1 MEPRINA
8 SLNDNAEFSFKAIF
22 FGDKVMKIKLK
33 NGDID
38 LENGSD
44 CYAAALKISDGLA
57 RNAVAAKV
65 NGVLCDLSAKLA
77 DGDSLEIV
85 TLKDK
90 EGLDVYRHTCS
101 HVLAQAVKNIFPTCS
116 LAIGP
121 VIENGFY
128 YDIDFKTPIT
138 QDDLAK
144 IESEMLKI
152 IKANTVI
159 ERFEL
164 PREEAI
170 ELMRGFDERY
180 KVELIEELPADAKI
194 SFYRQGKFTDLCR
207 GPHLPSTGKIK
218 AFKLTSLTGA
228 YWRGNEKN
236 KMLTR
241 IYGTAFEKK
250 SQLEEYLIASEEAK
264 KRDHNKLGRDLG
276 IFMTSD
282 VIGQG
287 LPILMPKG
295 AKILQILTRF
305 VEDEEARR
313 GFMIT
318 KTPNMAKSDLY
329 KISGHWSHY
338 RDKMFILGEIDE
350 HGESPKGE
358 EIMALRPMTCPFQYQ
373 IFKNGLK
380 SYRDLPCRYSE
391 TATLYRKEASG
402 EMHGLIRVR
411 QFTLSDGHIIC
422 TKEQVEEE
430 FKRCLDLSYFIL
442 DALGMRE
449 DVSFRFSKRGKSKSD
464 KYIDNDEAWNNTE
477 AMMKVILDDLGLDY
491 VEADDEAAFYG
502 PKLDVQTKNVYGKED
517 TLITIQI
524 DFAAGESFDMQYV
537 DVDGVKR
544 HPYVV
549 HRSSIGCYERTLAM
563 LVEKYAGAFPLWMCP
578 TQVKILPITDRTL
591 DYANEAAQK
600 LSDAGIRCEV
610 DKRNE
615 KIGYKIREAK
625 LEKIPYVLVVGDK
638 EAADGTVNVNM
649 RGTEDKTT
657 LTLEE
662 FIAKVVEEDRKKI
675 IF

>member
-1 MEPRINA
+1 MNI
-8 SLNDNAEFSFKAIF
+8 L
-22 FGDKVMKIKLK
+22 LK
-33 NGDID
+33 NGSLQVEEGASCAD
-38 LENGSD
+38 
-44 CYAAALKISDGLA
+44 AAKSISEGLA
-57 RNAVAAKV
+57 RSAVAAKV
-65 NGVLCDLSAKLA
+65 NGTLCDLSSKLT
-77 DGDSLEIV
+77 DGDSLEII

-90 EGLDVYRHTCS
+90 EGLDVYRHTCA
-101 HVLAQAVKNIFPTCS
+101 HVLAQAVKNVYPTCN

-128 YDIDFKTPIT
+128 YDIDFKTPIS
-138 QDDLAK
+138 QDDFAK
-144 IESEMLKI
+144 IETEMLKI
-152 IKANTVI
+152 IKANTPI

-164 PREEAI
+164 PRAEAI
-170 ELMRGFDERY
+170 KLMKKFKEKY
-180 KVELIEELPADAKI
+180 KVELINDLPEDAVI
-194 SFYRQGKFTDLCR
+194 SFYKQGTFTDLCR

-250 SQLEEYLIASEEAK
+250 SQLDEYLIAAEEAK
-264 KRDHNKLGRDLG
+264 KRDHNKLGRELG

-282 VIGQG
+282 VVGQG

-305 VEDEEARR
+305 VEDEEAKR

-391 TATLYRKEASG
+391 TATEFRKEASG
-402 EMHGLIRVR
+402 EMHGLIRIR

-422 TKEQVEEE
+422 TKEQVEDE
-430 FKRCLDLSYFIL
+430 FKRCLDLSYYIL
-442 DALGMRE
+442 DALGMRN
-449 DVSFRFSKRGKSKSD
+449 DVTFRFSKRGKSKSD
-464 KYIDNDEAWNNTE
+464 KYIDDDEAWNNTE
-477 AMMKVILDDLGLDY
+477 GMMKAILDDIGIDY

-502 PKLDVQTKNVYGKED
+502 PKLDVQIKNVHGKED

-524 DFAAGESFDMQYV
+524 DFAAGESFEMQYI
-537 DVDGVKR
+537 DVDGTKQY
-544 HPYVV
+544 PYVI
-549 HRSSIGCYERTLAM
+549 HRSSIGCYERTLAF
-563 LVEKYAGAFPLWMCP
+563 LIEKYAGAFPLWMCP
-578 TQVKILPITDRTL
+578 TQVKVLPITDRTL
-591 DYANEAAQK
+591 GYAKTVAEK
-600 LSDAGIRCEV
+600 LTYKGIRCEV
-610 DKRNE
+610 DSRNE

-625 LEKIPYVLVVGDK
+625 LDKVPYVLVVGDK
-638 EAADGTVNVNM
+638 EAEEGTVNVNK
-649 RGTEDKTT
+649 RGVEEKQT
-657 LTLEE
+657 LSVDD
-662 FIAKVVEEDRKKI
+662 FIAKVVEEDAKKI

>member
-1 MEPRINA
+1 MEIA
-8 SLNDNAEFSFKAIF
+8 
-22 FGDKVMKIKLK
+22 LK
-33 NGDID
+33 NGSLQ
-38 LENGSD
+38 LEEGASCLN
-44 CYAAALKISDGLA
+44 AAQKISEGLA
-57 RNAVAAKV
+57 RSAVAAKV
-65 NGVLCDLSAKLA
+65 NGALCDLSAKLK
-77 DGDSLEIV
+77 DGDSLEII

-90 EGLDVYRHTCS
+90 EGLDVYRHTCA
-101 HVLAQAVKNIFPTCS
+101 HVLAQAVKNVYPTCN

-121 VIENGFY
+121 VIDNGFY

-138 QDDLAK
+138 QEDFAK

-152 IKANTVI
+152 IKANTPI

-164 PREEAI
+164 PRAEAVK
-170 ELMRGFDERY
+170 LMKKYNENY
-180 KVELIEELPADAKI
+180 KVELINDLPEDAVI
-194 SFYRQGKFTDLCR
+194 SFYKQGTFTDLCR

-250 SQLEEYLIASEEAK
+250 SQLEEYLVAAEEAK

-276 IFMTSD
+276 VFMTSD
-282 VIGQG
+282 VVGQG

-295 AKILQILTRF
+295 AKILQILSRF
-305 VEDEEARR
+305 VEDEEAKR

-329 KISGHWSHY
+329 KISGHWAHY
-338 RDKMFILGEIDE
+338 RDKMFILGEVDDN
-350 HGESPKGE
+350 GESPKGE

-391 TATLYRKEASG
+391 TATEFRKEASG
-402 EMHGLIRVR
+402 EMHGLIRIR

-422 TKEQVEEE
+422 TKEQVEDE
-430 FKRCLDLSYFIL
+430 FKRCLDLSYYIL
-442 DALGMRE
+442 DALGMRN
-449 DVSFRFSKRGKSKSD
+449 DVTFRFSKRGKSKSD
-464 KYIDNDEAWNNTE
+464 KYIDNDEAWNKTE
-477 AMMKVILDDLGLDY
+477 AMMKVILDDLKLDY

-502 PKLDVQTKNVYGKED
+502 PKLDVQAKNVYGKED

-537 DVDGVKR
+537 DADGVKR
-544 HPYVV
+544 HPYVI
-549 HRSSIGCYERTLAM
+549 HRSSIGCYERTLA
-563 LVEKYAGAFPLWMCP
+563 LLIEKYAGAFPLWMCP

-591 DYANEAAQK
+591 DYAVQISEK
-600 LSDAGIRCEV
+600 LTYAGIRCEV

-625 LEKIPYVLVVGDK
+625 LEKVPYVLVVGDK
-638 EAADGTVNVNM
+638 EAEDGTVNVNK
-649 RGTEDKTT
+649 RGVEEKSTVTVS
-657 LTLEE
+657 E
-662 FIAKVVEEDRKKI
+662 FIETIVEEDAKKI

>member
-1 MEPRINA
+1 MNI
-8 SLNDNAEFSFKAIF
+8 L
-22 FGDKVMKIKLK
+22 LK
-33 NGDID
+33 NGSLQVEEGASCAD
-38 LENGSD
+38 
-44 CYAAALKISDGLA
+44 AAKSISEGLA
-57 RNAVAAKV
+57 RSAVAAKV
-65 NGVLCDLSAKLA
+65 NGTLCDLSSKLT
-77 DGDSLEIV
+77 DGDSLEII

-90 EGLDVYRHTCS
+90 EGLDVYRHTCA
-101 HVLAQAVKNIFPTCS
+101 HVLAQAVKNVYPTCN

-128 YDIDFKTPIT
+128 YDIDFKTPIS
-138 QDDLAK
+138 QDDFAK
-144 IESEMLKI
+144 IETEMLKI
-152 IKANTVI
+152 IKANTPI

-164 PREEAI
+164 PRAEAI
-170 ELMRGFDERY
+170 KLMKKFKEKY
-180 KVELIEELPADAKI
+180 KVELINDLPEDAVI
-194 SFYRQGKFTDLCR
+194 SFYKQGTFTDLCR

-250 SQLEEYLIASEEAK
+250 SQLDEYLIAAEEAK
-264 KRDHNKLGRDLG
+264 KRDHNKLGRELG

-282 VIGQG
+282 VVGQG

-305 VEDEEARR
+305 VEDEEAKR

-391 TATLYRKEASG
+391 TATEFRKEASG
-402 EMHGLIRVR
+402 EMHGLIRIR

-422 TKEQVEEE
+422 TKEQVEDE
-430 FKRCLDLSYFIL
+430 FKRCLDLSYYIL
-442 DALGMRE
+442 DALGMRN
-449 DVSFRFSKRGKSKSD
+449 DVTFRFSKRGKSKSD
-464 KYIDNDEAWNNTE
+464 KYIDDDEAWNNTE
-477 AMMKVILDDLGLDY
+477 GMMKVILDDIGIDY

-502 PKLDVQTKNVYGKED
+502 PKLDVQIKNVHGKED

-524 DFAAGESFDMQYV
+524 DFAAGESFEMQYI
-537 DVDGVKR
+537 DVDGTKQY
-544 HPYVV
+544 PYVI
-549 HRSSIGCYERTLAM
+549 HRSSIGCYERTLAF
-563 LVEKYAGAFPLWMCP
+563 LIEKYAGAFPLWMCP
-578 TQVKILPITDRTL
+578 TQVKVLPITDRTL
-591 DYANEAAQK
+591 GYAKTVAEK
-600 LSDAGIRCEV
+600 LTYKGIRCEV
-610 DKRNE
+610 DSRNE

-625 LEKIPYVLVVGDK
+625 LDKVPYVLVVGDK
-638 EAADGTVNVNM
+638 EAEEGTVNVNK
-649 RGTEDKTT
+649 RGVEEKQT
-657 LTLEE
+657 LSVDD
-662 FIAKVVEEDRKKI
+662 FIAKVVEEDAKKI